1 MFEAQMKVFLV
12 FQYIICAILL
22 TIHLMVHFYF
32 DKADVNFLGCSK
44 DGFEWLYLSV
54 EGSMFLLLHEACIC
68 LQAVMT
74 EKVFYGVPK
83 EFGYFD
89 GLKDEDELESIPEDA
104 PYMITRGFTKTSRF
118 NSAVSDDD
126 YKS

>member
-1 MFEAQMKVFLV
+1 MKVFLV

-22 TIHLMVHFYF
+22 TIHMMVHFYV
-32 DKADVNFLGCSK
+32 DKRNFLGCSK
-44 DGFEWLYLSV
+44 DGFEWIYLTV
-54 EGSMFLLLHEACIC
+54 EGSMFLLLHMACIC
-68 LQAVMT
+68 LQAIMT

-89 GLKDEDELESIPEDA
+89 GLKDEDELESVPEDA
-104 PYMITRGFTKTSRF
+104 PYMMTHGFAKGSRL
-118 NSAVSDDD
+118 NSAESDDD